1 MEEVWRDV
9 KHYEDFYEVSNLG
22 RVRAKQTRKICS
34 NQFVKNNM
42 EHEGDILPQGNNG
55 RGYQIVSL
63 HGVRGTELKGTR
75 EYVHRLVAM
84 AFIPNPENKP
94 QVDHID
100 CCRSN
105 NEATNL
111 R

>member
-9 KHYEDFYEVSNLG
+9 KHYEELYEVSSLG
-22 RVRAKQTRKICS
+22 RVRCKQNRKLCS
-34 NQFVKNNM
+34 NQYGPNIERK
-42 EHEGDILPQGNNG
+42 GDILPQRDNG
-55 RGYQIVSL
+55 KGYQKVTLRGI
-63 HGVRGTELKGTR
+63 RGTELKGSW
-75 EYVHRLVAM
+75 EFVHRLVAM

-105 NEATNL
+105 NEVTNL